1 MPKVVVRC
9 RRTYKVGMAR
19 ILPRSL
25 ANARHLLLALLA
37 IAFVLR
43 IGGACEAM
51 AATPSAPAAHQAHCE
66 DLPGKPDKPDA
77 AACASCV
84 ALPVAIP
91 ARAGAT
97 SLATLSPVASLTDT
111 LAGLASGPAP
121 PPPKSA

>member
-1 MPKVVVRC
+1 
-9 RRTYKVGMAR
+9 MAR

-37 IAFVLR
+37 VAFVLR

-51 AATPSAPAAHQAHCE
+51 AATPSAPAAHQAHCA
-66 DLPGKPDKPDA
+66 DLPGKPDKPVKSE
-77 AACASCV
+77 AACASCI
-84 ALPVAIP
+84 ALPVAAP
-91 ARAGAT
+91 SRDGAT
-97 SLATLSPVASLTDT
+97 SLATISPLASLTDT